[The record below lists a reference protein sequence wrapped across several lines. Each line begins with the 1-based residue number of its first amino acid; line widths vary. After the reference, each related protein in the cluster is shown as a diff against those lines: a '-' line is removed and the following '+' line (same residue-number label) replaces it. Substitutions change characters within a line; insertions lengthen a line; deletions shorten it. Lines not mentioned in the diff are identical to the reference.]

1 MKFATFAVAV
11 LLPLTALSA
20 PAPTTPDD
28 AAPTSLAVV
37 DRDAEL
43 GNIEKRSVSGTVE
56 VNGLRYRTC
65 PRTSCRAVGEYAKG
79 HKVSLSCYTRTDT
92 TTVDGDK

>member
-1 MKFATFAVAV
+1 MKFATFAVAA

-20 PAPTTPDD
+20 PAPTQPEDG
-28 AAPTSLAVV
+28 APSSLAIV
-37 DRDAEL
+37 DRDAEV

-65 PRTSCRAVGEYAKG
+65 PRTSCGAVGQYAKG
-79 HKVSLSCYTRTDT
+79 THLSLSCYTRVDT